1 MAQVVERTVW
11 RTHYGKE
18 VQVREMMNEFKALVL
33 KLGVS
38 RVEIQSG
45 MAGKDVGCLIMNQ
58 YFKNAEDN
66 GRLNDAFANDADIQA
81 FMKKQSTMPQVADF
95 ISHDLYAVEE

>member
-1 MAQVVERTVW
+1 
-11 RTHYGKE
+11 
-18 VQVREMMNEFKALVL
+18 
-33 KLGVS
+33 
-38 RVEIQSG
+38 
-45 MAGKDVGCLIMNQ
+45 MNQ